1 MMKKQLF
8 ILAILVITLT
18 LCLSGCGDGGEDLE
32 GKYVAT
38 FELNGGTLD
47 YGASNVNT
55 RIYYAYEPGAYI
67 LDPAKIDGYRMY
79 RDKYVFTGWYTS
91 PECKPGEEWNFETKT
106 IETET
111 LTLYAGWE
119 KAILHSY
126 TVYYMNGEEAIKL
139 GAYEV
144 RAGEKFEDWRNYGN
158 SRKNYTCIGY
168 YSDSSCT
175 QPWDANAKHPG
186 GDTDCDVAVY
196 AKYIEGEWQIV
207 ETYDQLKAAIG
218 NGNIYLTA
226 DIDCNGGELYFDSFD
241 AILEGNGHTVSN
253 FTVPQKGTA
262 VKPFSTLFKEL
273 GAQADIQNINFTSV
287 IFQMLDVKAS
297 TDKVEVKP
305 QFAALALDAI
315 KGAKI
320 TNVTVSGKLQTNYTG
335 ELPRYN
341 EAIYN
346 TESTATITGFEATV
360 TLEVQS

>member
-79 RDKYVFTGWYTS
+79 RDQYVFTGWYTS
-91 PECKPGEEWNFETKT
+91 PECKPGEEWNFDAKT

-144 RAGEKFEDWRNYGN
+144 KAGEKFEDWRNYGN

-168 YSDSSCT
+168 YSDSACT
-175 QPWDANAKHPG
+175 QPWDANTKHPG

-196 AKYIEGEWQIV
+196 AKYIEGEWKIV
-207 ETYDQLKAAIG
+207 ETYDQLEAAIG

-226 DIDCNGGELYFDSFD
+226 DIDCGGEELYFGSFD
-241 AILEGNGHTVSN
+241 AIFEGNGHTVSN
-253 FTVPQKGTA
+253 FTVPKNGTSI
-262 VKPFSTLFKEL
+262 KPFSTLFKEL

-305 QFAALALDAI
+305 QFAALALDANDA
-315 KGAKI
+315 AKV

-335 ELPRYN
+335 ELNTLNVAIAN
-341 EAIYN
+341 ESA
-346 TESTATITGFEATV
+346 ATVTGFTATV